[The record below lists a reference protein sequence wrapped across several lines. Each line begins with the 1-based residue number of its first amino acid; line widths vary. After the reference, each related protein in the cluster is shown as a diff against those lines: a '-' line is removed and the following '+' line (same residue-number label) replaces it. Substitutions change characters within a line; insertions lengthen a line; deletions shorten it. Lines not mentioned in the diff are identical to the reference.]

1 MYIGPEG
8 ARVRGLGANE
18 PIDLWSVGATLERL
32 SGSDEAATE
41 VRPDRQV
48 RAFGAVGQARLALL
62 RILVVG
68 AGGTGSVSLQQL
80 AHLGAMDV
88 IVIDPDCVEATNLNR
103 LVGAT
108 PADIGKPK
116 VHVARRMIEAIN
128 PDARVEAIVG
138 DIVDAEQAARIAGCD
153 FKIGRAHV

>member
-32 SGSDEAATE
+32 SGSDEAANE
-41 VRPDRQV
+41 VRHDRQV
-48 RAFGAVGQARLALL
+48 RAFGAVGQARLARL

-88 IVIDPDCVEATNLNR
+88 IVIDHDCVEAPHLNR
-103 LVGAT
+103 PSDDPT
-108 PADIGKPK
+108 PGNGHPQL
-116 VHVARRMIEAIN
+116 
-128 PDARVEAIVG
+128 P
-138 DIVDAEQAARIAGCD
+138 VDTR
-153 FKIGRAHV
+153 KNK